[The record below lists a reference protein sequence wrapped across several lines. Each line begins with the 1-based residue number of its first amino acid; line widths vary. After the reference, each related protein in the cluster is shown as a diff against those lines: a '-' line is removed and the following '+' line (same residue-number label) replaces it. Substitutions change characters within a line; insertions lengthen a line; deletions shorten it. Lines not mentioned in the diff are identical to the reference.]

1 MEKNTMGYLEVIGV
15 LWVLTQVLGNEAFMI
30 CVSGCA

>member
-1 MEKNTMGYLEVIGV
+1 MGYLEVLGV
-15 LWVLTQVLGNEAFMI
+15 LWVLTQVLGQEAFMV

>member
-1 MEKNTMGYLEVIGV
+1 MGYLEVIGV
-15 LWVLTQVLGNEAFMI
+15 LWVLTQVLGHETFMV